1 MKGRLKMAER
11 DLIPMNK
18 RSPEERKRIS
28 QLGVEARKQKA
39 KERKTLQMCMR
50 ELLSMNIEAH
60 TKKAE
65 LLKRYGFTNDELNNK
80 NLLMVALFQ
89 KGLTGDVGAIKQIV
103 DMMDK
108 LDMFERTG
116 KVQNQVTI
124 NLVTQGETYV
134 QSEEVER
141 EIRAVESGNSDD
153 DIEWIEETN
162 DNEDDWGNDIY
173 NG

>member
-1 MKGRLKMAER
+1 MAEK
-11 DLIPMNK
+11 DLIPMSE
-18 RSPEERKRIS
+18 RSIEERKRIS
-28 QLGVEARKQKA
+28 RMGVEARKQKA
-39 KERKTLQMCMR
+39 KEKKNLQMCMK
-50 ELLSMNIEAH
+50 ELLSMEVNAH
-60 TKKAE
+60 SKKADV
-65 LLKRYGFTNDELNNK
+65 LKQYGFTNDELNNK

-124 NLVTQGETYV
+124 NLVAQGDAYV
-134 QSEEVER
+134 PSEDIEK

-153 DIEWIEETN
+153 DVEWMEE
-162 DNEDDWGNDIY
+162 DNDDWGNDVY
-173 NG
+173 EP

>member
-1 MKGRLKMAER
+1 MAEK
-11 DLIPMNK
+11 DLIPMSE
-18 RSPEERKRIS
+18 RSIEERKRIS
-28 QLGVEARKQKA
+28 RMGVEARKQKA
-39 KERKTLQMCMR
+39 KEKKNLQMCMK
-50 ELLSMNIEAH
+50 ELLSMEVNAH
-60 TKKAE
+60 SKKADV
-65 LLKRYGFTNDELNNK
+65 LKRYGFTNDELNNK

-124 NLVTQGETYV
+124 NLVAQGDAYV
-134 QSEEVER
+134 PSEDIEK

-153 DIEWIEETN
+153 DVEWMEE
-162 DNEDDWGNDIY
+162 DNDDWGNDVY
-173 NG
+173 EP

>member
-1 MKGRLKMAER
+1 MAEK
-11 DLIPMNK
+11 DLIPMSE
-18 RSPEERKRIS
+18 RTPEERKRLS
-28 QLGVEARKQKA
+28 RMGVEARKRNREQK
-39 KERKTLQMCMR
+39 KTLQMCMR
-50 ELLSMNIEAH
+50 ELLSMEVNAH
-60 TKKAE
+60 SKKAE
-65 LLKRYGFTNDELNNK
+65 VLRQHGFTDKELNNK

-124 NLVTQGETYV
+124 NLVSQGETYV
-134 QSEEVER
+134 PSVEVEK

-153 DIEWIEETN
+153 DLAWMDEAET
-162 DNEDDWGNDIY
+162 DDDWGNDIY
-173 NG
+173 EP